1 MVGIIREIVRF
12 QARREGK
19 YNSPTPPACLGK
31 LIPVGRKEDHPSV
44 QLMSG
49 NPNLSGVGQ
58 VIWRELDMNCGS
70 RPEGKL
76 SLIDRI
82 IADIGQTLGEDF

>member
-19 YNSPTPPACLGK
+19 YNSPTPPACLRK

-44 QLMSG
+44 QLSG
-49 NPNLSGVGQ
+49 NPTYQ
-58 VIWRELDMNCGS
+58 ELQ
-70 RPEGKL
+70 RK
-76 SLIDRI
+76 
-82 IADIGQTLGEDF
+82 AKTKVHF